1 MNDIDIKTK
10 AVLSQHGFLGAEKY
24 RITAVPR
31 EKGYFRNLGRKGDTE
46 TFFTVDELIQK
57 IMELRTLNARGYD
70 IYITPIDTRYHYIVV
85 DDLTPETLNKLLAD
99 GYKPTL
105 VQKSSNGN
113 FQAVIKVEKLAC
125 KNEQSF
131 ANSVVLELNGKY
143 GDPKFSGVVHPF
155 RLAGFSNKKPG
166 RGNVFTQ
173 IIQDKSFKAVC
184 SKTTCLLNAARASKT
199 DTATQPVVH
208 AAEMVSET
216 ILEPCQV
223 TEAVEAYR
231 KELKKVVSVITEKG
245 WTPDPSRIDFR
256 VSKALLEKG
265 YPKQFVITALLSGS
279 KDLDNRHA
287 DKTAYVMST
296 VNNAARAMARA

>member
-1 MNDIDIKTK
+1 MNDVDIKTK
-10 AVLSQHGFLGAEKY
+10 AVQLQHGFLGAEKY

-31 EKGYFRNLGRKGDTE
+31 TDKGYFRNLGRRGETE
-46 TFFTVDELIQK
+46 TFFTVEDLVHK
-57 IMELRTLNARGYD
+57 IVELRTLNARGYD
-70 IYITPIDTRYHYIVV
+70 IYITPIDAKFHYIVV
-85 DDLTPETLNKLLAD
+85 DDLTPETLAELLKD

-105 VQKSSNGN
+105 VQKSSQGN
-113 FQAVIKVEKLAC
+113 YQAVIKVEK
-125 KNEQSF
+125 KEGRTEQSF
-131 ANSVVLELNGKY
+131 ANSAVLELNCRY
-143 GDPKFSGVVHPF
+143 GDPKFSGVIHPF

-166 RGNVFTQ
+166 RNNAFTQ
-173 IIQDKSFKAVC
+173 VVKEKSFKTVC
-184 SKTTCLLNAARASKT
+184 PKTTCLLNAARASKT

-265 YPKQFVITALLSGS
+265 YPKNFVITALLSGS
-279 KDLDNRHA
+279 EDLERRHA
-287 DKTAYVMST
+287 NKTAYVLNT
-296 VNNAARAMARA
+296 VNNAARACA

>member
-1 MNDIDIKTK
+1 MRDIDIKTK
-10 AVLSQHGFLGAEKY
+10 AVLAQHGFLGAERY

-31 EKGYFRNLGRKGDTE
+31 TGQGYFRNLGRKGDTE
-46 TFFTVDELIQK
+46 TFFTVEDLVKK
-57 IMELRTLNARGYD
+57 ILELRTLNARGHD

-85 DDLTPETLNKLLAD
+85 DDLTPETLAELLKD
-99 GYKPTL
+99 GHKPTL

-113 FQAVIKVEKLAC
+113 FQAVIKVEK
-125 KNEQSF
+125 KEGKTEQSF
-131 ANSVVLELNGKY
+131 ANMVVLELNGKY
-143 GDPKFSGVVHPF
+143 GDPKFSGVIHPF

-166 RGNVFTQ
+166 RNNAFTQ
-173 IIQDKSFKAVC
+173 VVKEKSFKTVC
-184 SKTTCLLNAARASKT
+184 PKTTCLLNAARASKT
-199 DTATQPVVH
+199 DTATQQVVH
-208 AAEMVSET
+208 ETEMAAET

-265 YPKQFVITALLSGS
+265 YPKNFVITALLAGS
-279 KDLDNRHA
+279 NDLDKRHA
-287 DKTAYVMST
+287 DKTAYVMTT
-296 VNNAARAMARA
+296 VANAARACA

>member
-1 MNDIDIKTK
+1 MNDIEIKTK
-10 AVLSQHGFLGAEKY
+10 AVLLQHGFLGAEKY

-31 EKGYFRNLGRKGDTE
+31 TDKGYFRNLCRKGDTE
-46 TFFTVDELIQK
+46 IFFTVDGLVKK
-57 IMELRTLNARGYD
+57 ILELRTLNARGYD
-70 IYITPIDTRYHYIVV
+70 IYITPIDSRFHYIVV
-85 DDLTPETLNKLLAD
+85 DDLTPKTLTALLAD

-105 VQKSSNGN
+105 VQKSSQNN
-113 FQAVIKVEKLAC
+113 FQAILKVEKKEG

-131 ANSVVLELNGKY
+131 ANMVVLELNGKY

-166 RGNVFTQ
+166 RNNAFTQ
-173 IIQDKSFKAVC
+173 VVQGKSFNTVC
-184 SKTTCLLNAARASKT
+184 QKTTCLLNATRDTKT
-199 DTATQPVVH
+199 DHVVQPVVY

-265 YPKQFVITALLSGS
+265 YPKNFVITALLSGS
-279 KDLDNRHA
+279 ESLDKRHA
-287 DKTAYVMST
+287 DKTAYVMTT
-296 VNNAARAMARA
+296 VANAARACA